1 MRNLIAFLKRF
12 QIFLVFLAL
21 QITALSFYFTY
32 FYFPRSQYLTTASFV
47 NGKILSVRNDV
58 TKQLNLSKTNSKLQA
73 NNLRLL
79 KKVPQSFIQIEKN
92 VVKINDTIY
101 HQQYEYI
108 AGTVINSTV
117 DKTNNYF
124 TINIG
129 SIQGVKPGMGVFS
142 DNGIVGVIHNT
153 SEHFSVIKTVLTD
166 NINIDV
172 IIQPIGLFGLL
183 KWDHR
188 DARYGT
194 VAGISNDLKIKKWS
208 KVYTKGGSGIY
219 PRGILVGRVAE
230 LIAVEGEAFWDVKV
244 KFSENYQSLQKVYV
258 VRNLLLDEQSKLESS
273 IPKEEDK

>member
-1 MRNLIAFLKRF
+1 MRNLFAFLKRF
-12 QIFLVFLAL
+12 QIFLVFLVL

-32 FYFPRSQYLTTASFV
+32 FYFPRSQYLTTASAI
-47 NGKILSVRNDV
+47 NGKILTVRNDI
-58 TKQLNLSKTNSKLQA
+58 TKQLNLSKTNRTLQA
-73 NNLRLL
+73 SNLRLM
-79 KKVPQSFIQIEKN
+79 KKLPQSFIQIEKN

-101 HQQYEYI
+101 HQQYEYV
-108 AGTVINSTV
+108 AGTVINSTIN
-117 DKTNNYF
+117 KTNNYF

-129 SIQGVKPGMGVFS
+129 SIQGIKPGMGVFS

-153 SEHFSVIKTVLTD
+153 SEHFSVIKTVLTE

-230 LIAVEGEAFWDVKV
+230 LVAVEGEAFWDVRV

-258 VRNLLLDEQSKLESS
+258 VRNLLLDEQKKLESS
-273 IPKEEDK
+273 IPKEKEK

>member
-1 MRNLIAFLKRF
+1 MRNLFAFLKRF
-12 QIFLVFLAL
+12 QIFLVFAAL

-32 FYFPRSQYLTTASFV
+32 FYFPRSQYLTTASNI
-47 NGKILSVRNDV
+47 NGKIFTIRNDI
-58 TKQLNLSKTNSKLQA
+58 TKQLNLSKTNKALHA
-73 NNLRLL
+73 NNLRLM
-79 KKVPQSFIQIEKN
+79 KKIPQSFIQIEKT
-92 VVKINDTIY
+92 VFKINDTIY

-108 AGTVINSTV
+108 AGTVINSTI

-124 TINIG
+124 TVNIG
-129 SIQGVKPGMGVFS
+129 STQGIKPGMGVFS

-153 SEHFSVIKTVLTD
+153 SEHFSVIKTVLTE
-166 NINIDV
+166 NINVDV

-230 LIAVEGEAFWDVKV
+230 LIAVEGEAFWDVRV

-258 VRNLLLDEQSKLESS
+258 VRNLLLEEQKKIESS
-273 IPKEEDK
+273 IPKEK